1 MSDQDLWQVKLSEGC
16 VIDMTLDEID
26 TAFNAGRISA
36 RTSVLPPGDFRWT
49 TLGDAAG
56 LEDEDRAEERATM
69 PAPYSSAPY
78 SIAPVA
84 ADIADV
90 TPPPPMFDLG
100 SDDGIDVDLESH
112 AGLPKRRKGGVF
124 GKVVGVAALFGVLIA
139 AGVGGGAY
147 AARPAEFKA
156 KVASVKERFTKGAAP
171 AKAAAAAQP
180 PPPVVQSSREIPP
193 PPPAVEAPAPAPAP
207 APSPSIPTMQASSS
221 SATAVGTMSVSSLPD
236 AKGKKG
242 AAKKKK

>member
-49 TLGDAAG
+49 TLGAAAG
-56 LEDEDRAEERATM
+56 LEDDDRPTE
-69 PAPYSSAPY
+69 PAPY

-84 ADIADV
+84 ADV
-90 TPPPPMFDLG
+90 TPPPPMFDYG
-100 SDDGIDVDLESH
+100 SDDAIDVDLESN
-112 AGLPKRRKGGVF
+112 AGLPRKRRGGVF
-124 GKVVGVAALFGVLIA
+124 GKVVGVAVVFTVLIA

-156 KVASVKERFTKGAAP
+156 TVASVKARFTKGSSAS
-171 AKAAAAAQP
+171 KAAAAAQAPPPVQTQVAP
-180 PPPVVQSSREIPP
+180 PPPPVQSSREIPP
-193 PPPAVEAPAPAPAP
+193 PPPAAETAAP
-207 APSPSIPTMQASSS
+207 IPTMHASS
-221 SATAVGTMSVSSLPD
+221 TGTSVTNLPD
-236 AKGKKG
+236 AKAKKTP
-242 AAKKKK
+242 AKKKR